1 MPGASLSR
9 LNEMSPTA
17 DKADRDALMRNGP
30 SAPAFGYRRLVLV
43 LCAVALGAYHIFAT
57 SVMFPVPGGDAV
69 VFVPAAINLKAGRG
83 LSNFLWTGRHRF
95 VEHPP
100 LFQMVVSAGMWKSD
114 TRTAFIVLAIFNALT
129 LALYAAILG
138 AAKFAQKLIASA
150 AGFAV
155 LVSSLFAI
163 AFLIFTASGRP
174 ETLSTL
180 VLILAMAAVTWLPQK
195 RWPICLGIAIGVAA
209 AFHPTHGV
217 FIACLVVITFLLTA
231 PVGQAIRKMMLAAA
245 IALPLFWILLSLG
258 PYPVEEVL
266 RTLSWH
272 AALAAGPDYRL
283 STLALYYLKLAPW
296 SGVYLLGLA
305 LVLVWCGIHF
315 WSGAEDRMTRWAR
328 LAGLLLTGFVFWYF
342 SIRRPNASYYLIML
356 APALAAG
363 ALYLFGVRNGAGD
376 RRLAALPLLILAA
389 FFSIFS
395 LCLARDIA
403 LFVDYRT
410 DAVSFA
416 EARRD
421 FDNLARSTDQV
432 ISVSESLWVLADEFD
447 RISIVERGTASGD
460 LMVLQQTQRGSLSP
474 PVIPGYRLLSQ
485 RFIAHPPKWF
495 GLPIART
502 TPGYSFAVFARE
514 GALGE
519 NRPRA
524 SGAQNDDS

>member
-1 MPGASLSR
+1 
-9 LNEMSPTA
+9 MSETTKVP
-17 DKADRDALMRNGP
+17 DAC
-30 SAPAFGYRRLVLV
+30 GYRRLIL
-43 LCAVALGAYHIFAT
+43 LSCAVALGAYHIFA
-57 SVMFPVPGGDAV
+57 SAAMYPVPGGDAV
-69 VFVPAAINLKAGRG
+69 VFMPAAINLKAGHG
-83 LSNFLWTGRHRF
+83 LSNYLWTGRHRF

-100 LFQMVVSAGMWKSD
+100 LFQMVVSACMWKSD

-129 LALYAAILG
+129 LTLYAAILG
-138 AAKFAQKLIASA
+138 TAKFAQEADRFGRGLYRFGLFSVCDRFFDLHRVGA
-150 AGFAV
+150 AGDFEHPDTYPGDRRGHVVAPEM
-155 LVSSLFAI
+155 LAGLPGNCDRCRRRHSSHARHIHRLPGGDDIPAHR
-163 AFLIFTASGRP
+163 SR
-174 ETLSTL
+174 
-180 VLILAMAAVTWLPQK
+180 AA
-195 RWPICLGIAIGVAA
+195 G
-209 AFHPTHGV
+209 
-217 FIACLVVITFLLTA
+217 
-231 PVGQAIRKMMLAAA
+231 IRKMMLAAA
-245 IALPLFWILLSLG
+245 IALPLFWLLLSLG

-283 STLALYYLKLAPW
+283 STLVVYYLKLAPW
-296 SGVYLLGLA
+296 SGVYLLGLS
-305 LVLVWCGIHF
+305 LVLVWCGIHV
-315 WSGAEDRMTRWAR
+315 WRGADDRMTRWAR
-328 LAGLLLTGFVFWYF
+328 LAALFLAAFVFWFF

-363 ALYLFGVRNGAGD
+363 ALYLFSLRNGPEG
-376 RRLAALPLLILAA
+376 RRLAGSPLLILAA

-410 DAVSFA
+410 DGVSFA
-416 EARRD
+416 EARKD
-421 FDNLARSTDQV
+421 FDRLVRSTDQV

-485 RFIAHPPKWF
+485 SFVSHPPTWF

-514 GALGE
+514 I
-519 NRPRA
+519 
-524 SGAQNDDS
+524 QNDDI